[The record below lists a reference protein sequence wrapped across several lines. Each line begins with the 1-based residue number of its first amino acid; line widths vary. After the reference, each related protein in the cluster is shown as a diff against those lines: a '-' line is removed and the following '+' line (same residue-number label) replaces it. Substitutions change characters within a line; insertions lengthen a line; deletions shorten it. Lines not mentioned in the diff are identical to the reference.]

1 MALIAKGSSKDQAI
15 FSLLRQYISESKRIR
30 FEGNS
35 YSDEWKEEAQ
45 RRGLKNIQNT
55 PLALQAFAEPHIIGL
70 YQKHGIL
77 SEREMLARYEIK
89 LEQYTKKIQIESRV
103 LGDLASNHI
112 IPTAIRYQNMLIEN
126 VKGLKEVLDS
136 KTYVKLSN
144 VQIQAIKEISEHV
157 NGIKTQVALMLEE
170 RKKANRLE
178 SEKEKALAYSK
189 HVRPYLDVIRT
200 HVDKL
205 ELLVDDELWPL
216 PKYRELLFI
225 R

>member
-1 MALIAKGSSKDQAI
+1 MC
-15 FSLLRQYISESKRIR
+15 IR
-30 FEGNS
+30 
-35 YSDEWKEEAQ
+35 D
-45 RRGLKNIQNT
+45 R
-55 PLALQAFAEPHIIGL
+55 L
-70 YQKHGIL
+70 YKKHGIL
-77 SEREMLARYEIK
+77 TERELIARYEIT
-89 LEQYTKKIQIESRV
+89 LEQYTRKIQIESRV

-126 VKGLKEVLDS
+126 VKGLKEVLDQ

-144 VQIQAIKEISEHV
+144 TQIQAIKEISEHV
-157 NGIKTQVALMLEE
+157 NGIKTKVALMLEE

-178 SEKEKALAYSK
+178 STGEQALAYSQ
-189 HVRPYLDVIRT
+189 HVRSYFDEIRK